1 MRNILIRA
9 NSIDLTKIET
19 NVSRIFLANANIHG
33 NIEKVSL
40 CEIKNC
46 EISLFIKFRYF
57 AICGVTQ
64 WIYKIVVMHNILWLP
79 GTVRVYILDK
89 PRRER
94 GIMVLETTR
103 GGFIVIHIDIVAR
116 LRSKFMQATRLVK
129 TNDRSETIE
138 DPAGAGSIINP
149 KPSDEMRRAW
159 HRVSGDIYARL

>member
-1 MRNILIRA
+1 
-9 NSIDLTKIET
+9 
-19 NVSRIFLANANIHG
+19 
-33 NIEKVSL
+33 
-40 CEIKNC
+40 
-46 EISLFIKFRYF
+46 
-57 AICGVTQ
+57 
-64 WIYKIVVMHNILWLP
+64 MHNILWLP